1 MKRKIRALIS
11 KVRKTKRKREL
22 TTIVQLEAVS
32 ATAFPGISGHKYR
45 VAVIGAGAMGRDQCL
60 GLQTM
65 PQAEIVAVA
74 DRNPGALA
82 RLRQQVSLPSTRFYN
97 DAQELL
103 DAEEIDLVCVATNTT
118 SHLAIAHL
126 AIEAGVQRLVVEKP
140 IGNQVAAARQFA
152 QLCRE
157 RGVKIAVNHSRRWS
171 NDYAA
176 IKRCIAHGYIGTLRQ
191 VYVVPGP
198 GGLAMTGV
206 HFIDLIAYLADT
218 QIAWVMGFLDT
229 VDKPNKRGPQ
239 FKDPGGYALLGL
251 ANGVRGYLDV
261 SDDLSRKGKFS
272 ILQGD
277 AGRIEVDERQG
288 QWHLINAMFNRQT
301 FRFSDTTKP
310 AGYFAKVAAE
320 MLSDV
325 APSCGA
331 EEGVAALEAVMA
343 VHLSSRHNH
352 KQVFLPLQGKDT
364 ELELPFP

>member
-1 MKRKIRALIS
+1 
-11 KVRKTKRKREL
+11 
-22 TTIVQLEAVS
+22 
-32 ATAFPGISGHKYR
+32 
-45 VAVIGAGAMGRDQCL
+45 MGRDQCL
-60 GLQTM
+60 ALQTL
-65 PQAEIVAVA
+65 PQAEIVAIA
-74 DRNPGALA
+74 DCSPGALA

-103 DAEEIDLVCVATNTT
+103 DAEEVDLVCVATNTT
-118 SHLAIAHL
+118 SHLAIARL
-126 AIEAGVQRLVVEKP
+126 AVEAGVQRLIVEKP
-140 IGNQVAAARQFA
+140 IGDQVAAARQLA
-152 QLCRE
+152 QLCHE
-157 RGVKIAVNHSRRWS
+157 RRVKMAVNHSRRWS

-176 IKRCIAHGYIGTLRQ
+176 IRRCIDHGYIGTLRQ
-191 VYVVPGP
+191 VYAVPGP

-206 HFIDLIAYLADT
+206 HFLDLIAYLAYT

-343 VHLSSRHNH
+343 VHLSNGRNH
-352 KQVFLPLQGKDT
+352 EQVCLPLQGEDS
-364 ELELPFP
+364 ELKLPFP